1 MATKTHSV
9 SAVISFTL
17 QHKHQPMQFGK
28 VADPGAIDFTL
39 PKDAPETTK
48 VLTAHKND
56 QPFEVYVGCAKWN
69 RTDLKGF
76 YPKGTKDELTYYATQ
91 FNSIELNATFYGMP
105 DWKQVETWKNKTPEG
120 FKFFPKL
127 TNTISHFKR
136 LIDVQEPI
144 GQFCDAVA
152 NFEDKLGMAFLQLHD
167 NFKPKD
173 FDRLKGVLEDFP
185 KGIPLGVEV
194 RNEEWFTNKAVSKA
208 YGDLLEKLGMANII
222 VDTAGRRDMLHMR
235 LTGPEAFVRYVGA
248 NHPTDKDR
256 LDDWMV
262 RIKKWRK
269 EGLQKLYFF
278 VHQNVELESPL
289 LATHFIEAMNK
300 AFKLSLALP
309 AKQATQKSMF
319 DD

>member
-1 MATKTHSV
+1 
-9 SAVISFTL
+9 
-17 QHKHQPMQFGK
+17 MQFGK
-28 VADPGAIDFTL
+28 VADPASIDFTL
-39 PKDAPETTK
+39 PKDAPETSKLLATH
-48 VLTAHKND
+48 LND

-76 YPKGTKDELTYYATQ
+76 YPKGVKDELTYYATQ

-120 FKFFPKL
+120 FRFFPKL

-136 LIDVQEPI
+136 LIDVQQPVE
-144 GQFCDAVA
+144 QFCNAISA
-152 NFEDKLGMAFLQLHD
+152 FEEQLGMAFLQLHD

-173 FDRLKGVLEDFP
+173 FDRLKGVLDNFP

-194 RNEEWFTNKAVSKA
+194 RNEEWFTNKDISNA
-208 YGDLLEKLGMANII
+208 YARLLEENGMANII

-235 LTGPEAFVRYVGA
+235 LTSPVAFVRYVGA
-248 NHPTDKDR
+248 NHSSDKER
-256 LDDWMV
+256 LDDWV
-262 RIKKWRK
+262 KRIKKWRK

-289 LATHFIEAMNK
+289 LATHFIEEINK
-300 AFKLSLALP
+300 AFKMTLTLP
-309 AKQATQKSMF
+309 AKQGGQSSMF
-319 DD
+319 D